1 MTTITIT
8 SKPSANATLSGIEY
22 TATYKASTG
31 RTIAAK
37 GQSIKRAI
45 DNLTRKA
52 PAAIGTA
59 VVID

>member
-8 SKPSANATLSGIEY
+8 SKISRIANLRGVEY
-22 TATYKASTG
+22 TATYVSKNGRVISAKA
-31 RTIAAK
+31 
-37 GQSIKRAI
+37 QSIKRAI

-52 PAAIGTA
+52 PAAIDTV